1 MSTGDQKK
9 TTPRL
14 GRPTDDAKRAAIVEA
29 AAQMFFN
36 LGFAATAIEQVAAKA
51 GVSKVTVYNHFG
63 DKRGLFAAAV
73 ECECEKMR
81 GHFSIDSSDTEDL
94 HVLFRRIGEGMIA
107 FLSRPEMI
115 QFERRIAA
123 ETVHDP
129 ELGIAF
135 LDAGPRRMKRAFS
148 ALLDSLVAAG
158 RLDIEDTMVAAEQFA
173 SMAKGF
179 GDLERRFGAA
189 IDGDLNRRRLES
201 AVEVFLAAYRR
212 SD

>member
-29 AAQMFFN
+29 AAQMFFE

-81 GHFSIDSSDTEDL
+81 GHFTIDSSNTEDL

-123 ETVHDP
+123 ETVRDP

-135 LDAGPRRMKRAFS
+135 LDAGPRRMKRAFT

-173 SMAKGF
+173 SMSKGF

-189 IDGDLNRRRLES
+189 IDVGLNRRRLES